1 MGRSCWLK
9 SICIRVIHSDFRHR
23 RSLSL
28 YSRRQNSRFQKVLT
42 RTMQSLFTAVC
53 IYYAIQW
60 VGTFNQYAIN
70 HQPLPN
76 GFVLDNPAKTNVIRR
91 NDDFPF

>member
-1 MGRSCWLK
+1 
-9 SICIRVIHSDFRHR
+9 
-23 RSLSL
+23 
-28 YSRRQNSRFQKVLT
+28 
-42 RTMQSLFTAVC
+42 MQSLFTAVC